1 VSIENE
7 DKAGPVPGPMAFG
20 VRHLMFLVLV
30 IAVAMAFLAEFWLP
44 FLLFMGPLAVIAVI
58 IGFGVVIL
66 KWNASHQDALLSVLT
81 IAAEKDVPIST
92 GVEAFAGMCGLWLRR
107 KALALAQTLRAGVPL
122 PVALERHGGLLPPR
136 AAALASVGWGQER
149 LALGLREALA
159 AEANRQLYH
168 ARVLSRLAYLGGVLV
183 VFQGV
188 SFFILFYI
196 APKFQAILRD
206 FGMPTP
212 LLTRLASDAGTFLLY
227 SGVLPLLLLVEALGL
242 FYAVLSS
249 FGRLSGGLPVLN
261 WVMRSRHTAAVLRS
275 LAVTVDA
282 GKSLGSGLELLA
294 RCYPV
299 WGTTR
304 KLRRAVARIE
314 AGEAWTAALRGV
326 GLIGGNDAILL
337 ESAQRAGNLAWA
349 LRTLADGRERR
360 LGYRLQL
367 VSQAIPPLLIVLAGA
382 LVGITAVGYFV
393 PLLTIL
399 QGLAR

>member
-1 VSIENE
+1 
-7 DKAGPVPGPMAFG
+7 
-20 VRHLMFLVLV
+20 
-30 IAVAMAFLAEFWLP
+30 
-44 FLLFMGPLAVIAVI
+44 
-58 IGFGVVIL
+58 
-66 KWNASHQDALLSVLT
+66 
-81 IAAEKDVPIST
+81 
-92 GVEAFAGMCGLWLRR
+92 
-107 KALALAQTLRAGVPL
+107 
-122 PVALERHGGLLPPR
+122 
-136 AAALASVGWGQER
+136 
-149 LALGLREALA
+149 
-159 AEANRQLYH
+159 
-168 ARVLSRLAYLGGVLV
+168 VLSRLAYLGGILV

-188 SFFILFYI
+188 SFFILYWI

-212 LLTRLASDAGTFLLY
+212 ALTRLASDAGTFLLY

-242 FYAVLSS
+242 FYVVLSS